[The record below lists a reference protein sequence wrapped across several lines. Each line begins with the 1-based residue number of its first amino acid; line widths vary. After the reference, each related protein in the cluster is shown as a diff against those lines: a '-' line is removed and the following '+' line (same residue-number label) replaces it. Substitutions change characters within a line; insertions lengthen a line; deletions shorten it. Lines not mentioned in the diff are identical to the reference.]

1 MMQLENLVNKHDTE
15 IASIRDSIHAVGT
28 DLQLLMKDQKF
39 LSEKMHEI
47 GNDVRQLVHL
57 THEVKQSR
65 IEIEAINREIDAI
78 KQSYKQ
84 FEERFKRID
93 IITDKNNSNWD
104 KLIHRWLPICAVII
118 SLMTALRFLYFK

>member
-1 MMQLENLVNKHDTE
+1 
-15 IASIRDSIHAVGT
+15 
-28 DLQLLMKDQKF
+28 MKDQKF

-65 IEIEAINREIDAI
+65 LEIEAINREIDNLKANYH
-78 KQSYKQ
+78 S

-93 IITDKNNSNWD
+93 IINEKHNRTWD
-104 KLIHRWLPICAVII
+104 RLINRWLPIVT
-118 SLMTALRFLYFK
+118 LFVPLVTALMVIYFK

>member
-1 MMQLENLVNKHDTE
+1 MQLENLVNKHDTE
-15 IASIRDSIHAVGT
+15 IANIRDSIHAVGT

-47 GNDVRQLVHL
+47 GHDVRQLVHL

-65 IEIEAINREIDAI
+65 IEIEAINREIDNI
-78 KQSYKQ
+78 KESYKM

-93 IITDKNNSNWD
+93 ILTDRNNSNWD
-104 KLIHRWLPICAVII
+104 KLVHRWLPICALMI
-118 SLMTALRFLYFK
+118 SLITALRFLYFK

>member
-1 MMQLENLVNKHDTE
+1 MQLENLVNKHDTE
-15 IASIRDSIHAVGT
+15 IANIRDSIHAVGT

-47 GNDVRQLVHL
+47 GSDVRQLVHL

-65 IEIEAINREIDAI
+65 IEIEAINREIDNI
-78 KQSYKQ
+78 KESYKM

-93 IITDKNNSNWD
+93 ILTDKNNSNWD
-104 KLIHRWLPICAVII
+104 KLIHRWLPICALMI
-118 SLMTALRFLYFK
+118 SLITALRFLYFK